1 MFSDLIEGIVTVN
14 FGKVLSKNNWNIF
27 KFHNQA
33 LDFVTEI
40 LAPND
45 LELTEAS
52 KASFRLDHF
61 RQRYWLDLRVGR
73 IIRQKVGTESLAILL
88 NHDVHHTYDQV

>member
-14 FGKVLSKNNWNIF
+14 VGKVLSKNNWNIF

-52 KASFRLDHF
+52 KAASGLTTLDKDIG
-61 RQRYWLDLRVGR
+61 L
-73 IIRQKVGTESLAILL
+73 I
-88 NHDVHHTYDQV
+88 